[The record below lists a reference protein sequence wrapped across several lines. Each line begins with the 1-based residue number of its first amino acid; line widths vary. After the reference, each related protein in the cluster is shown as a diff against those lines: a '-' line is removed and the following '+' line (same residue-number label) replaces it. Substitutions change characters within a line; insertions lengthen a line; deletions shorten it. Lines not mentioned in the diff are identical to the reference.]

1 MTHPVEMVQ
10 ISVTELA
17 DRLQSPEAD
26 RLQLLDVREESE
38 AAIAFIPNFKLLP
51 LSAAAEWAEQ
61 LPQKLDPH
69 QETIVLCHHGM
80 RSAQMCQWL
89 ISQGFTQVKNVRGG
103 IDAYSLQ
110 VDATVPR
117 Y

>member
-1 MTHPVEMVQ
+1 MTPPVEMVQ
-10 ISVTELA
+10 ISVADLA
-17 DRLQSPEAD
+17 DRLNSPEASS
-26 RLQLLDVREESE
+26 LQLLDVREDQE
-38 AAIAFIPNFKLLP
+38 AAIAFIPGFKLLP
-51 LSAAAEWAEQ
+51 LSDYATWSDQ
-61 LPQKLDPH
+61 LPQALDPH

-89 ISQGFTQVKNVRGG
+89 ISQGFTQVKNVSGG

-110 VDATVPR
+110 IDATVPR